1 MSDFDKRQ
9 VRIIRAWLSRSSD
22 AASDAYDGFIGLWIA
37 FNAYCYGRYARTAHR
52 NRADLRNEAGLR
64 SLSAAPTAAVG
75 QIVREP
81 SRVRLELTQPGR
93 VVIVIRERYTE
104 DIIFSQ
110 FAKDFHDTYL
120 EWLKDSRFCAHV
132 AAFHASL
139 ARNGIHYVVNM
150 AVADRYDPAKLGA
163 LANQGVIVPFED
175 PKKLEDLVDVLYQ
188 VRCNIFHGE
197 KVPYD
202 SNDDKITS
210 AAHPVLLFIVE
221 KLAETLPKEGG
232 S

>member
-1 MSDFDKRQ
+1 LSDFDKRQ
-9 VRIIRAWLSRSSD
+9 ARIIRAWLSRSRD
-22 AASDAYDGFIGLWIA
+22 TASDAYDAFIGLWIA
-37 FNAYCYGRYARTAHR
+37 FNAYCYGRYARLAHR

-64 SLSAAPTAAVG
+64 SLSDAPTAAVG

-110 FAKDFHDTYL
+110 LAKDFRVTYL
-120 EWLKDSRFCAHV
+120 DWLKDIRFAAHV
-132 AAFHASL
+132 AAFHAAL
-139 ARNGIHYVVNM
+139 ARNGRHYVVNM
-150 AVADRYDPAKLGA
+150 AVVDRYDPKNLDA

-175 PKKLEDLVDVLYQ
+175 PTKIDDLIDVLYQ
-188 VRCNIFHGE
+188 VRCNVFHGE

-202 SNDDKITS
+202 PNDDKIVK

-221 KLAETLPKEGG
+221 KLAETLPKEEN

>member
-9 VRIIRAWLSRSSD
+9 VRIIRAWLSRSRD
-22 AASDAYDGFIGLWIA
+22 TASDAYDAFIGLWIA
-37 FNAYCYGRYARTAHR
+37 FNAYCYGRYARLAHR
-52 NRADLRNEAGLR
+52 NRADLRNEAGLQ
-64 SLSAAPTAAVG
+64 SLSDAPIAAVG

-104 DIIFSQ
+104 DIVFSQ
-110 FAKDFHDTYL
+110 FAKDFRVTYL
-120 EWLKDSRFCAHV
+120 DWLKDSQFAAHV
-132 AAFHASL
+132 AAFHAALS
-139 ARNGIHYVVNM
+139 RSGRHYVVNM
-150 AVADRYDPAKLGA
+150 AASNRYDPKRLAA
-163 LANQGVIVPFED
+163 LANQGVIVLFED

-188 VRCNIFHGE
+188 VRCNVFHGE

-202 SNDDKITS
+202 LNDDKIVK
-210 AAHPVLLFIVE
+210 AAHLVLLFIVE
-221 KLAETLPKEGG
+221 KLTETLPKEAV